1 MRWLIGS
8 PTIEE
13 GENKPFSSFSLF
25 WGKRCVCVP
34 LISAFRNSQIRS
46 WRGGEWQSPFTWGNS
61 ESQSQFSFFG
71 GGGKRECV
79 ETTRKA
85 NLKVQKGGGERR
97 KQTAS
102 VFVCVTEPAENG
114 RNKPKAV

>member
-1 MRWLIGS
+1 MCVRH
-8 PTIEE
+8 
-13 GENKPFSSFSLF
+13 LF
-25 WGKRCVCVP
+25 PP
-34 LISAFRNSQIRS
+34 LGIPKLGLGV
-46 WRGGEWQSPFTWGNS
+46 GGWQSPFTWGNS

-85 NLKVQKGGGERR
+85 NLKVQKGGGGRG
-97 KQTAS
+97 KQTAY
-102 VFVCVTEPAENG
+102 VCVTEPAENG